1 MPIVAETEQKV
12 YAGKSIALVANQKI
26 NIVVDGIED
35 TDLSYTVPVGKKISI
50 TVVLSGKEETIK
62 FNSIKMVL

>member
-1 MPIVAETEQKV
+1 MPIVTETKQKV

-35 TDLSYTVPVGKKISI
+35 TDLGYTVPVGKKISI
-50 TVVLSGKEETIK
+50 TVVLSGNEET
-62 FNSIKMVL
+62 V

>member
-1 MPIVAETEQKV
+1 MPIVTETEQKV

-50 TVVLSGKEETIK
+50 TVVLSGKEET
-62 FNSIKMVL
+62 V

>member
-1 MPIVAETEQKV
+1 MPIVTETEQKI
-12 YAGKSIALVANQKI
+12 YAGKSIVLVANQKI

-50 TVVLSGKEETIK
+50 TVVLSGNEET
-62 FNSIKMVL
+62 V

>member
-1 MPIVAETEQKV
+1 MPIVTETEQKI
-12 YAGKSIALVANQKI
+12 YAGKSITLVANQKI

-50 TVVLSGKEETIK
+50 TVVLSGKEET
-62 FNSIKMVL
+62 V